1 MGNVEGHYRP
11 LFCCYIQVSENIYFS
26 KNKLNQ
32 SLPFDTQLFEV
43 GKLILV
49 FLTWHRGYLWSLIF
63 KNVGNV
69 CNVEN
74 DKNLIT
80 FNTFRATKDLCN
92 IRYSTKQQCFSLKI
106 TILGKVSI
114 TLKQLN
120 TQLLY
125 VSSPEIN
132 HSRYFLTALISCCM
146 KVILIFWYLP
156 FFRIKRPK
164 AMW

>member
-43 GKLILV
+43 GKFILA

-63 KNVGNV
+63 ENVGNV

-74 DKNLIT
+74 EKNLIT

-92 IRYSTKQQCFSLKI
+92 IRYSSSTKQLHMCFIENYNFGQSFHY
-106 TILGKVSI
+106 TQATQYST
-114 TLKQLN
+114 TLCC
-120 TQLLY
+120 
-125 VSSPEIN
+125 
-132 HSRYFLTALISCCM
+132 FL
-146 KVILIFWYLP
+146 P
-156 FFRIKRPK
+156 GD
-164 AMW
+164 